1 MRRKLI
7 YLFLFCVALLRGHA
21 QGTLV
26 PPDEG
31 PDFNWE
37 IATMG
42 GKSYNSLESAFE
54 DLNQD
59 GQIIT
64 LVNGTTVKKAV
75 TVDYTT
81 TLALGG
87 LPLVFTTDAQFTIG
101 KDKTFYMTGQ
111 PEIRH
116 SGSFKLGSEGNFFA
130 GADVNLTGISV
141 LDAARPAVNLY
152 RVLVQLPSN
161 DGEISNLTYG
171 KQNVT
176 RFTQKDG
183 VLCCWLTQ
191 SVVTQTLQF
200 SYIPK
205 GGTNESYATAPL
217 AVTLHANATIASS
230 KQDGSGGIVTNV
242 ATVNGSIYETL
253 GKALDAVK
261 ATGGTVTL
269 INNAVLNEV
278 VKPSG
283 KIVLQLNGFT
293 LSSSGVAGME
303 PAEGGS
309 FAIEKGTTAGGRVT
323 GTFSINDRCQVASS
337 VPLTA
342 AILRN
347 GKQVYR
353 TRLVMP
359 ADAKDKTVTYTYAN
373 ETGQP
378 LAPSM
383 EEKELVAYRWMAPH
397 AASNFLL
404 SYDGKT
410 VTLYNIAI
418 QTDHDNG
425 IDLRKGDAEATLFNN
440 AEGTGSGTDYTSFHA
455 ALEDATRQ
463 NGSHLFLRRDVS
475 FGNDDTHKVDPNVI
489 ATLHLDDHSLTA
501 SNSKLDAS
509 AAGAVF
515 IVRSDRGTGRITGN
529 LRIVGDRVYIGKEM
543 IGGNIGV
550 VQQGDTPTQL
560 YRLLA
565 TVETDQKPAAGIY
578 PFTWGERSGTCY
590 LENDIACLWLP
601 IGQGDATIKIGEVE
615 YRAKDVAISGTHSNT
630 ATLRKPGI
638 VAQIGSASYSSL
650 QEAFKAAG
658 NKDEIT
664 LTNGTTLAQ
673 DIQLTSGLNLSLNL
687 KGQQLACSGKA
698 SFTGSGN
705 LRIYNGEVN
714 GTLQVSPG
722 VTIDNTVALTAAILE
737 NGRQVYRVR
746 LELPTSGTNFRYSYD
761 QTTAR
766 ALYPLKE
773 EGQPVAYLWQPA
785 HTAAPFRLL
794 LTQDGKEQNK
804 TKYDVTILPHHDN
817 HVSLKEGDTEAIL
830 FPDGKDAGNPSD
842 GIPYETFHDA
852 LTAAGE
858 MNGSRLLLS
867 RDVQFSGQEEHTH
880 AILRDVH
887 TELRLEGHTLTATN
901 CVLDASADK
910 ACLVIS
916 DKESRGRIEGN
927 FRIRGNVYIGREI
940 PAGNIGNVSSADGSK
955 PLLYRVLAVV
965 KSEAPIS
972 DRLCSWQWN
981 EEETQTCYLSDN
993 TACLWLPLST
1003 QPGTLRLIID
1013 GDSYTATDVQ
1023 ISASHGNTVTVK
1035 KPDLI
1040 ARVGNQAYTSLEEAF
1055 SHAGNGQAVIT
1066 LEQSTTFN
1074 SPLSAANGQQITLNL
1089 QGNTLTAQGAATL
1102 RTEGTGSLT
1111 LTSDTGQGT
1120 LAGNLNVT
1128 KDVNISSKISISGLV
1143 RMDGVTV
1150 YRTRLFLPE
1159 GTEAARYQYDTQ
1171 SGELRFIGEK
1181 NSLGQAVGY
1190 AWLEPVTGTHDLKAT
1205 ITRPEPEQTKTLTEV
1220 IVQATH
1226 NNQFDMEAGNNVA
1239 SLNGV
1244 YYPTLASAIEAA
1256 NKAGGGTIN
1265 LAHDITLRG
1274 TLMISREITIDLGEH
1289 NLAATADA
1297 AFDINSKASLRIT
1310 DPTGKGIV
1318 YGTFLTD
1325 GDLVIAK
1332 EVRLAATV
1340 IHDGGKVYRMMIDG
1354 LSVRDTDHLSYHFLT
1369 SGDKGKLSYLDGT
1382 AYFWLPEIIQEED
1395 LRIVADNVPYTA
1407 LVRPFGTGHDTIL
1420 KAYPFRLV
1428 NDNETW
1434 NDATYKDA
1442 DIEIASG
1449 VTLTIDTQGKL
1460 GTIRRLT
1467 LRDGSQLVT
1476 GDRILATEGIRYKK
1490 SFDKPNRWE
1499 TFSLPFEP
1507 RDITAEINGQSVSL
1521 SPYLAS
1527 GTGGHFWL
1535 KSLQDDHT
1543 FTYVDEERILANK
1556 GYIIAVPQDLSTEGG
1571 NTGRRLI
1578 FISAGNQ
1585 FLNRAS
1591 LPATL
1596 PDNKQME
1603 LMATGTLRDRI
1614 ITTSFY
1620 LLDKEGQ
1627 EFIRQDGVSAE
1638 KPRSI
1643 RPFTAYLL
1651 VESGLAA
1658 ANASFRLAGLPTGNE
1673 IGVAEEESLPDYR
1686 LYGERE
1692 TLVIESR
1699 KASEISIYSL
1709 NGQLII
1715 KRQVAIGTTRI
1726 PLPTGNYIINQ
1737 TKIHI
1742 R

>member
-101 KDKTFYMTGQ
+101 KGKTFYMTGQ

-116 SGSFKLGSEGNFFA
+116 SGSFKLGGEGNFFA

-161 DGEISNLTYG
+161 DGEVSNLTYG
-171 KQNVT
+171 KQAVT

-191 SVVTQTLQF
+191 SVATQTIQF

-217 AVTLHANATIASS
+217 AVTLHANTVITCA
-230 KQDGSGGIVTNV
+230 KQDSGSGTVTNV
-242 ATVNGSIYETL
+242 AEVNGNVYETL
-253 GKALDAVK
+253 GKAIDAVK
-261 ATGGTVTL
+261 TGGTISL

-278 VKPSG
+278 VKPTG

-303 PAEGGS
+303 PGEGGS
-309 FAIEKGTTAGGRVT
+309 FTIEKGTTAGGRVT
-323 GTFSINDRCQVASS
+323 GTFSINDRCQVAGS

-353 TRLVMP
+353 TRLILP
-359 ADAKDKTVTYTYAN
+359 ADAKDKTVAYTYAN
-373 ETGQP
+373 ETGQA
-378 LAPSM
+378 LTPSM
-383 EEKELVAYRWMAPH
+383 EESELIAYRWMVSHSPAT
-397 AASNFLL
+397 FVL
-404 SYDGKT
+404 SYDGKA
-410 VTLYNIAI
+410 VTLYDIAI
-418 QTDHDNG
+418 QTNHDNT
-425 IDLRKGDAEATLFNN
+425 IDLRKGAIEASLYNN
-440 AEGTGSGTDYTSFHA
+440 AEGTGTGTDYASFHD
-455 ALEDATRQ
+455 ALSDATQQ
-463 NGSHLFLRRDVS
+463 NGSHLFLRRNVK
-475 FGNDDTHKVDPNVI
+475 FGSNDTHKLNQNVI
-489 ATLHLDDHSLTA
+489 TTLHLDGHSITA
-501 SNSKLDAS
+501 SNSLLDAS
-509 AAGAVF
+509 EEGAAF
-515 IVRSDRGTGRITGN
+515 IIHSDRGTGRITGN
-529 LRIVGDRVYIGKEM
+529 LRIAGDVYIGKET
-543 IGGNIGV
+543 IAGNIGV
-550 VQQGDTPTQL
+550 VQQGNTPTQL

-565 TVETDQKPAAGIY
+565 TIESDQKPTDGIY
-578 PFTWGERSGTCY
+578 PYTWGEQTGTCY
-590 LENDIACLWLP
+590 LRDNIACLWLP
-601 IGQGDATIKIGEVE
+601 TGQGDVTLRIGDKT
-615 YRAKDVAISGTHSNT
+615 YRTTSVTISGTHSNT
-630 ATLRKPGI
+630 VILRKPGV
-638 VAQIGSASYSSL
+638 VAKIGNTSYSSL
-650 QEAFKAAG
+650 QEAFNAA
-658 NKDEIT
+658 KDKDKIT
-664 LTNGTTLAQ
+664 LIAGTSLTQ
-673 DIQLTSGLNLSLNL
+673 DIGFGNDLTLSLDLN
-687 KGQQLACSGKA
+687 GQQLACSGKA
-698 SFTGSGN
+698 AFTGAGN
-705 LRIYNGEVN
+705 LHIYNGDIN
-714 GTLQVSPG
+714 GTLQVSST
-722 VTIDNTVALTAAILE
+722 VIIDNTVALTAAILE
-737 NGRQVYRVR
+737 NGRQAYRMRV
-746 LELPTSGTNFRYSYD
+746 ELPTSGSNFRYSYD
-761 QTTAR
+761 QTKAR
-766 ALYPLKE
+766 PLYELNE
-773 EGQPVAYLWQPA
+773 GGQPVAYLWQPA
-785 HTAAPFRLL
+785 HAAAPLTLL
-794 LTQDGKEQNK
+794 LTGGDGKEQSK
-804 TKYDVTILPHHDN
+804 TKYDVSILPHHDN
-817 HVSLKEGDTEAIL
+817 RISLKEGDTEAIL
-830 FPDGKDAGNPSD
+830 FPDGKDIDKPTE
-842 GIPYETFHDA
+842 GIPYETFHEA
-852 LTAAGE
+852 LNAAGN
-858 MNGSRLLLS
+858 MDKSRLRLR
-867 RDVQFSGQEEHTH
+867 RDVQFSGQTTHTH
-880 AILRDVH
+880 TIGKDIH
-887 TELRLEGHTLTATN
+887 TELLLDGHTVTATN
-901 CVLDASADK
+901 CVLDASAPN
-910 ACLVIS
+910 AYLFIG
-916 DKESRGRIEGN
+916 DKEGRGRIEGN
-927 FRIRGNVYIGREI
+927 FRIRGNVYIGRDI
-940 PAGNIGNVSSADGSK
+940 PAGNIGNVSSADGSN

-965 KSEAPIS
+965 KSDAPIS

-981 EEETQTCYLSDN
+981 GEETQTCYLSDN

-1003 QPGTLRLIID
+1003 LHGTLRLIID

-1055 SHAGNGQAVIT
+1055 AHAGNGQAVIT

-1074 SPLSAANGQQITLNL
+1074 SPLSAASGQQITLNL

-1256 NKAGGGTIN
+1256 NKAGGGIIN
-1265 LAHDITLRG
+1265 LTHDITLRG
-1274 TLMISREITIDLGEH
+1274 TLVISREITIDLGEH

-1297 AFDINSKASLRIT
+1297 AFDISSKASLRIT

-1325 GDLVIAK
+1325 GDLVVAK

-1382 AYFWLPEIIQEED
+1382 AYIWLPEIIQEED

-1467 LRDGSQLVT
+1467 LGDGSQLVT

-1614 ITTSFY
+1614 MTTSFY
-1620 LLDKEGQ
+1620 LLGKEGQ